1 MRRSLLT
8 VLAVASIMSAE
19 MLGHQAG
26 AMTLIPPSALGIA
39 NANVTLVQ
47 KAAVI
52 CGGNGCA
59 PVQTKRVQRHKKPP
73 QSGQPGAP
81 IR

>member
-1 MRRSLLT
+1 MPRSLLT
-8 VLAVASIMSAE
+8 VFAVATVLSAG
-19 MLGHQAG
+19 MLDNQAG
-26 AMTLIPPSALGIA
+26 AMTLVPPSVVGIA
-39 NANVTLVQ
+39 NADGTLVQ

-52 CGGNGCA
+52 CGNNGCA